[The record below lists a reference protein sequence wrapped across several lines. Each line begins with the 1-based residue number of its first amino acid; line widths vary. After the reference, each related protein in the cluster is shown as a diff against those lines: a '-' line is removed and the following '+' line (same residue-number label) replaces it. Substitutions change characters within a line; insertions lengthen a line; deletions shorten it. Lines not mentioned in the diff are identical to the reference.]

1 MKLNH
6 DCVRDVLLYL
16 EDNLN
21 LGQKIKFDLNT
32 DIALTSKY
40 SKEDI
45 IYSSLKLLEA
55 GFINA
60 KACDTVQPYGPV
72 VIEIASIT
80 YNGHLFLDSIR
91 N

>member
-16 EDNLN
+16 EDNLD
-21 LGQKIKFDLNT
+21 LGLKIKFSSTTNNELNSKYSNT
-32 DIALTSKY
+32 DIFYT
-40 SKEDI
+40 
-45 IYSSLKLLEA
+45 SLKLLEA

-60 KACDTVQPYGPV
+60 KAYDTVQPSGPI